1 MMMQTSE
8 TTKIMP
14 GTADC
19 PVCRGTGQIRLLGKA
34 TTMTVHC
41 PKCRGMPRRPPAPD
55 SLQAAHAPGIAWH
68 LLCELR
74 ARGAGDA
81 AATAAA
87 GAALEAALRDGG
99 WEALDRAIVQ
109 ALGTLEHDA
118 RPVPGATTVPAA
130 G

>member
-8 TTKIMP
+8 TTKILP
-14 GTADC
+14 GTQDC

-68 LLCELR
+68 LVCELR
-74 ARGAGDA
+74 ARGAHD
-81 AATAAA
+81 AATAEAV
-87 GAALEAALRDGG
+87 AALEAALRDGG

-109 ALGTLEHDA
+109 ALGTLE
-118 RPVPGATTVPAA
+118 REPATTAPAA